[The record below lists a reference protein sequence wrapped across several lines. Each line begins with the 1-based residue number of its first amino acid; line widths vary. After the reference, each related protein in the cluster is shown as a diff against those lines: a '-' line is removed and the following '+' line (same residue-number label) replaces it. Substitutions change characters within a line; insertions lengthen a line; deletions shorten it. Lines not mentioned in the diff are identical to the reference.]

1 MFVRGAVG
9 SPTAPLSFYPCR
21 PFSRSV
27 MEPVRLAFRAMATR
41 FEFVLAGQDPA
52 ALRAAGEEAA
62 REIKRIEERFSFY
75 APASELSRLNREAAH
90 TPVPC
95 SGMMIRLLS
104 TCRDLYRQTR
114 GQFDPTVA
122 PALSAW
128 GLRHQHDSGSKPS
141 EEALHALT
149 DNIGMDHVEI
159 DERKRSVRFARDG
172 IQLDLGGVAKGWA
185 LDEARLLLE
194 ESGVG
199 CALLHGGTSTAI
211 TIGPDPEGNPWL
223 VGIQDPYES
232 LDDPSWLLT
241 VPLSSQALSV
251 SAVRGKSFTDKSGA
265 QSTEYGH
272 VINPRTGHAVSGPRL
287 TLVVSESATSCDAW
301 STAMLAGPNEH
312 VPDHIAGTAFL
323 KTDSGWTVT
332 AGSVIPSWTSPD
344 ESPLLPTSSD
354 D

>member
-1 MFVRGAVG
+1 
-9 SPTAPLSFYPCR
+9 
-21 PFSRSV
+21 
-27 MEPVRLAFRAMATR
+27 MESVRLAFRAMATR

-62 REIKRIEERFSFY
+62 REVKRIEERFNFY
-75 APASELSRLNREAAH
+75 APASELSRLNRQAAH
-90 TPVPC
+90 NPVPC

-104 TCRDLYRQTR
+104 TCRDLHHETR
-114 GQFDPTVA
+114 GHFDPTVA

-128 GLRHQHDSGSKPS
+128 GLRQQHDAGRIPS
-141 EEALHALT
+141 EETLHALT
-149 DNIGMDHVEI
+149 DRIGMEHVEI
-159 DERKRSVRFARDG
+159 DAYTRSVRFTKDG

-199 CALLHGGTSTAI
+199 CALLHSGTSTAL
-211 TIGPDPEGNPWL
+211 TLGPDPDGIPWM

-232 LDDPSWLLT
+232 GDDPSWLLT

-251 SAVRGKSFTDKSGA
+251 SGVNGKSFTDENGV
-265 QSTEYGH
+265 QSVEYGH
-272 VINPRTGHAVSGPRL
+272 VINPRTGQAVSGPRL
-287 TLVVSESATSCDAW
+287 SLAVADSAASCDAW
-301 STAMLAGPNEH
+301 STAILAHPNEPA
-312 VPDHIAGTAFL
+312 PDHIAGTAFL

-332 AGSVIPSWTSPD
+332 AGRLYPAWIPRDVP
-344 ESPLLPTSSD
+344 PQPTLTSD